1 VVIDGV
7 VSKCYDVISGVPQGS
22 VLGPLLFILFINDVV
37 TIFNDDVSCKLFAD
51 DLKFYSVIDNEG
63 INNPIKSA
71 LEQLY
76 IWSSKW
82 QLEIN
87 SSKCKSLHLG
97 KKNPD
102 FEYSLNNVIFE
113 SVNHIRDLGVEVD
126 DCLRFDEHIK
136 IITKRA
142 YQRLGVLFRGFVS
155 KNESLL
161 TMAYKVY
168 IRPLLE
174 YCSEIWSPFL
184 LKDIDAIESEQRYFT
199 RRINRI
205 KALTYKEILNI
216 ESLEVRRIKRDLVMC
231 YKIVNNLIDLQCER
245 FFKFL
250 SISTRG
256 HSFKIVKP
264 PLVKNNLALN
274 LFQYRVVEYWN

>member
-1 VVIDGV
+1 
-7 VSKCYDVISGVPQGS
+7 
-22 VLGPLLFILFINDVV
+22 
-37 TIFNDDVSCKLFAD
+37 
-51 DLKFYSVIDNEG
+51 
-63 INNPIKSA
+63 
-71 LEQLY
+71 
-76 IWSSKW
+76 
-82 QLEIN
+82 
-87 SSKCKSLHLG
+87 
-97 KKNPD
+97 
-102 FEYSLNNVIFE
+102 LNNVIFE

-184 LKDIDAIESEQRYFT
+184 LKDIDAIESVQRYFT

-205 KALTYKEILNI
+205 KALTYKERLFILNI

-245 FFKFL
+245 FFKFS

-274 LFQYRVVEYWN
+274 LFQYHVVEYWNWLPDYVVTSSSLNVFKSNLDSCNFNELIKGRTLAG

>member
-1 VVIDGV
+1 M
-7 VSKCYDVISGVPQGS
+7 
-22 VLGPLLFILFINDVV
+22 
-37 TIFNDDVSCKLFAD
+37 
-51 DLKFYSVIDNEG
+51 
-63 INNPIKSA
+63 
-71 LEQLY
+71 
-76 IWSSKW
+76 
-82 QLEIN
+82 
-87 SSKCKSLHLG
+87 
-97 KKNPD
+97 
-102 FEYSLNNVIFE
+102 NNVIFE

-184 LKDIDAIESEQRYFT
+184 LKDIDAIESVQRYFT

-205 KALTYKEILNI
+205 KALTYKERLFILNI

-231 YKIVNNLIDLQCER
+231 YKIVNNLIDLQCES
-245 FFKFL
+245 FFKF
-250 SISTRG
+250 SSVSTRG
-256 HSFKIVKP
+256 HSFKIVKS
-264 PLVKNNLALN
+264 PLV
-274 LFQYRVVEYWN
+274 